1 MDHQQAFHLH
11 NWYTSITRKAFNDA
25 FSSNYSHM
33 NLHLIFH
40 RRPRLTHG
48 LSPIHFQQRNAYHQ
62 ETEKNPGPRLL
73 HLLSFKRP
81 PWLSFR
87 INSSQSHKWVS
98 SRTSYLSCSL
108 SLVSCTAVLVCEL
121 FLLGIVQYV
130 LERKDWALVQW
141 VINYV
146 PLCVFSSS
154 SQHHAFPV
162 SQQVVDGGNEV
173 SSDLPDS
180 WGKFAHQFHLEK
192 ERGVASLTADD
203 NQQWRY
209 EPHQKQC
216 GKICALLGEK
226 KVEDKWN
233 EVLWIK
239 EI

>member
-1 MDHQQAFHLH
+1 MCL
-11 NWYTSITRKAFNDA
+11 KKE
-25 FSSNYSHM
+25 
-33 NLHLIFH
+33 
-40 RRPRLTHG
+40 RLFG
-48 LSPIHFQQRNAYHQ
+48 
-62 ETEKNPGPRLL
+62 
-73 HLLSFKRP
+73 
-81 PWLSFR
+81 
-87 INSSQSHKWVS
+87 
-98 SRTSYLSCSL
+98 
-108 SLVSCTAVLVCEL
+108 
-121 FLLGIVQYV
+121 
-130 LERKDWALVQW
+130 ALVQW

-216 GKICALLGEK
+216 GKICALFGEK
-226 KVEDKWN
+226 RLRIN
-233 EVLWIK
+233 EMKCSESWEFKRTLDSYTCPIKNRGKSKSKLNWIIK
-239 EI
+239 NRYSLLAPV